1 MKATIYNESG
11 VYIRLHK
18 SKEGPKETFVV
29 HYDNTARIFP
39 APAGLINY
47 LNGKIKE
54 SQLVSIEDWL
64 NNLESSTAA

>member
-1 MKATIYNESG
+1 MKQVIYNDSG

-29 HYDNTARIFP
+29 HLDNTARIFP

-47 LNGKIKE
+47 LNGKIEE
-54 SQLVSIEDWL
+54 SQLVDIEDWL
-64 NNLESSTAA
+64 NNLEPTTAA